1 MKMDV
6 RATIGRTAAILLGI
20 VVVLII
26 FCLAW
31 IGGELHY
38 NNCLEQAQIEGK
50 SVSCSRLP

>member
-1 MKMDV
+1 MDV
-6 RATIGRTAAILLGI
+6 TAGIGRTAAILLGI
-20 VVVLII
+20 VVIVVVL
-26 FCLAW
+26 CLAW